1 MSGRISVRDVAA
13 AAGVSIGSVSRVLN
27 DSGYSSQDL
36 RKRVLS
42 AVDALGYEPDFTA
55 RHLRTGR
62 SKAIGYMLPN
72 FANPVPA
79 AHLSEVERLTREAG
93 YSLLVGTSDKPV
105 RDRELVA
112 FYENRRLEGII
123 ASPSFEYPDPKDIQ
137 SDTSSSGCRGE
148 RSGCCFRLCAHE
160 PRRRHEASD
169 GLPADAWSQ
178 AYRSLRIGRQP
189 RAGTRKV
196 AWLSRGSGRCR
207 IGIRPRPCFHAR
219 FMARIVAGHHDPYA

>member
-112 FYENRRLEGII
+112 FY
-123 ASPSFEYPDPKDIQ
+123 
-137 SDTSSSGCRGE
+137 
-148 RSGCCFRLCAHE
+148 
-160 PRRRHEASD
+160 
-169 GLPADAWSQ
+169 
-178 AYRSLRIGRQP
+178 
-189 RAGTRKV
+189 
-196 AWLSRGSGRCR
+196 
-207 IGIRPRPCFHAR
+207 
-219 FMARIVAGHHDPYA
+219 